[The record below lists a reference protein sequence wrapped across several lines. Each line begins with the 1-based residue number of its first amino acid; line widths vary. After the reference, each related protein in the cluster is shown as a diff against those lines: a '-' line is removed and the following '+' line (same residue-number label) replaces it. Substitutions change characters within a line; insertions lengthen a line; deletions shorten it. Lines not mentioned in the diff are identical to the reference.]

1 MTITLRTQQILAEET
16 GVINTIDPLAGS
28 YFVEALTDKL
38 EEEAMKYIEKIEERG
53 PRRGP
58 PQGGP
63 LSFPKEVDKRGKR
76 VKV

>member
-38 EEEAMKYIEKIEERG
+38 EEEAMKYIDREDRGERAQKG
-53 PRRGP
+53 ASSRRP
-58 PQGGP
+58 FKFPQ
-63 LSFPKEVDKRGKR
+63 RG
-76 VKV
+76 

>member
-53 PRRGP
+53 PRRGS

-63 LSFPKEVDKRGKR
+63 LSFPKKVDKRGKR